1 MNDNDDDDNAAR
13 GANYNSARSALL
25 LTTTTSLG
33 LLLPRNTGGRIVASW
48 LKNSRTN
55 DDSNIGFARRGGRK
69 KNQASTGFRN
79 RKADSSLVAVSS
91 VRKPFS
97 SSRQYHDAVR
107 MGFLVAMVTAVVDTV
122 RRGWDFFVSASR
134 GSVVRPTN
142 AVRDL

>member
-25 LTTTTSLG
+25 LTTPTSMG

-69 KNQASTGFRN
+69 KTKPPLASVIVKQKVVLLLFRPSGN
-79 RKADSSLVAVSS
+79 H
-91 VRKPFS
+91 
-97 SSRQYHDAVR
+97 SRRHGSI
-107 MGFLVAMVTAVVDTV
+107 MMLC
-122 RRGWDFFVSASR
+122 GWDS
-134 GSVVRPTN
+134 
-142 AVRDL
+142 LWQL